1 MVKEKP
7 RVLSVLEAVFVNVVD
22 KLEKADAGR
31 IISDLYVQLDMISG
45 EIQVYD
51 EQEILLGKNI
61 IFDWAN
67 RLEKGLCSYK
77 QPVNTIRAALS
88 ELKSRRFFEKPVFMR
103 PFSISLVDD
112 NFNEIETIFTWSED
126 DTLLEGRLMKNLEQE
141 LQNFSKKLFADK
153 K

>member
-7 RVLSVLEAVFVNVVD
+7 KVLSVLEAVFVNAVD

-31 IISDLYVQLDMISG
+31 LISDLYVQLDMISG

-61 IFDWAN
+61 IFDWAD
-67 RLEKGLCSYK
+67 RSEKGLHSYK
-77 QPVNTIRAALS
+77 QPINSIRVALGR
-88 ELKSRRFFEKPVFMR
+88 LKSRNFFEKPVFMR

-112 NFNEIETIFTWSED
+112 NFCEIEMLFTWGEE

-141 LQNFSKKLFADK
+141 LLNFSKKLFADK